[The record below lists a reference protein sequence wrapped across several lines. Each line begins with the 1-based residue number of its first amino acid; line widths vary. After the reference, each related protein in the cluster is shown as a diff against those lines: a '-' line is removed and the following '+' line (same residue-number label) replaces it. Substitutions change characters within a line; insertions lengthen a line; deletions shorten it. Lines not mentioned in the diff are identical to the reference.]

1 MEEKYQNYLAELRVL
16 SQKVKDGGVTGEGAI
31 NYILDEFVP
40 TKSFEES
47 LNKKRYILRDVVISV
62 LEAVPSLFQKDNIKP
77 PAEEQSN
84 FIKKI
89 ESRFTIKIDRI
100 DIYQI
105 IGIAELYELM
115 KKKEIKAAEKHRE
128 FYENR

>member
-62 LEAVPSLFQKDNIKP
+62 LEAVPSLFQKLVVWL
-77 PAEEQSN
+77 
-84 FIKKI
+84 
-89 ESRFTIKIDRI
+89 ESLPRHLVR
-100 DIYQI
+100 
-105 IGIAELYELM
+105 G
-115 KKKEIKAAEKHRE
+115 
-128 FYENR
+128 